1 MSIASNTKHD
11 LGMATATRW
20 AALSVLLMASF
31 MNLID
36 VSIVNVAL
44 PQIQADTGATPTQ
57 LERVAAI
64 YVLALAVGLLPCG
77 RFGDVFGRR
86 RMFIWGLVG
95 FTMASAAC
103 GIAPNMI
110 SLIFARAVKGIAAD
124 MMVPQVLAIAH
135 VIFPPEEKSRVFGLF
150 GTLSSIAVVVGPIIG
165 GALIL
170 ADFASLGWRMAF
182 LVNIPLGIA
191 ELIGTRMFV
200 PAIDTGSDT
209 RPDWTGSGLFTVAT
223 ILLVLPLIEGRALGW
238 PWRCFVALSASVPVA
253 FAFMAHERKR
263 SAAGLSAMMPPGLLS
278 NPAYLR
284 RLGLVTLFFSGV
296 PGLFLV
302 LAVFLQSGFGLSPL
316 QSSLVTTPFP
326 VGVMLASMTT
336 ERLRDNYLSI
346 RIASGAALL
355 VLGMTSLHL
364 VIRSTGAELIP
375 FAFALPLLICGF
387 GMGTAIMSLFQVTM
401 SSVEAQ
407 DAGAG
412 SGAMQAFQQI
422 GAALGIA
429 IAGSI
434 FFGRLGDNGMG
445 AGAEIAP
452 RFVDAA
458 AAATSYSITV
468 FATLTLLV
476 GASVWKTQK
485 ERPQHDDPPT
495 P

>member
-1 MSIASNTKHD
+1 MSIASKTDHSPD
-11 LGMATATRW
+11 RAATNRW
-20 AALSVLLMASF
+20 AALSVLLIASF

-57 LERVAAI
+57 LEWVAAI

-86 RMFIWGLVG
+86 RMFIWGLIG
-95 FTMASAAC
+95 FTVSSAVC
-103 GIAPNMI
+103 GLAPDVVD
-110 SLIFARAVKGIAAD
+110 LIIARAAKGIAAA

-150 GTLSSIAVVVGPIIG
+150 GTVSSLAVVAGPIIG
-165 GALIL
+165 GALIS
-170 ADFASLGWRMAF
+170 ADIAGLGWRLAF
-182 LVNIPLGIA
+182 LINIPLGIA
-191 ELIGTRMFV
+191 ALIGTRTFV
-200 PAIDTGSDT
+200 PALEAETDS
-209 RPDWTGSGLFTVAT
+209 RPDWIGTTLFTVAA

-238 PWRCFVALSASVPVA
+238 PWWTFAAITASIPVTLV
-253 FAFMAHERKR
+253 FMAYEQKH
-263 SAAGLSAMMPPGLLS
+263 SAAGHSALMPPSLLA
-278 NPAYLR
+278 NMPYLR
-284 RLGLVTLFFSGV
+284 RLGLVILFFSGV

-302 LAVFLQSGFGLSPL
+302 LAIFLQSGFGLTAL
-316 QSSLVTTPFP
+316 QSGLVTTPFP

-336 ERLRDNYLSI
+336 ERFANRYLSL
-346 RIASGAALL
+346 RIAIGAALL
-355 VLGMTSLHL
+355 LIGMISLRS
-364 VIRSTGAELIP
+364 VILSTGAELNP
-375 FAFALPLLICGF
+375 YAFTPPLLICGF

-401 SSVEAQ
+401 SSVETQ

-434 FFGRLGDNGMG
+434 FFGSLGEGGME
-445 AGAEIAP
+445 AEADIAL

-458 AAATSYSITV
+458 ATATLYSIAV
-468 FATLTLLV
+468 FGTLTLLV
-476 GASVWKTQK
+476 GASAWKKGET
-485 ERPQHDDPPT
+485 T
-495 P
+495 A